1 MELSTQQRT
10 IKSRI
15 TIEKHKILLFISF
28 LFTGTFTWSKTSD
41 NLSRID
47 KSNKFCYKL
56 SRDDILQKMLIP
68 EYMQI
73 RNYTK
78 SYFLNIYV
86 VLFYI
91 VSTIK
96 ICKILNV
103 SRVTYFLLEKYNW
116 MDFLKLTNLRT
127 FV

>member
-1 MELSTQQRT
+1 LR
-10 IKSRI
+10 
-15 TIEKHKILLFISF
+15 
-28 LFTGTFTWSKTSD
+28 D
-41 NLSRID
+41 
-47 KSNKFCYKL
+47 KL

-68 EYMQI
+68 EHMQI

>member
-47 KSNKFCYKL
+47 KSNKFCETN
-56 SRDDILQKMLIP
+56 SCEINFP
-68 EYMQI
+68 ETI
-73 RNYTK
+73 FFKKCLFRNT
-78 SYFLNIYV
+78 
-86 VLFYI
+86 
-91 VSTIK
+91 
-96 ICKILNV
+96 C
-103 SRVTYFLLEKYNW
+103 R
-116 MDFLKLTNLRT
+116 
-127 FV
+127 